1 MNNKSA
7 EETIEGFLREKR
19 SAEEK
24 IAGFLRFGSRL
35 GLERMTVLM
44 HKLGD
49 PQDGLEY
56 IHVAGTNG
64 KGSTTRYIYESL
76 IEAGYSVGIYTSPFI
91 EKFNERIEADRHVIS
106 DEELEECTDVVLEK
120 VSQMVDEGM
129 ESPTEFEVVTAVA
142 FVWFKKIGCN
152 VAVLEVGLG
161 GRGDSTNIIKK
172 PVITV
177 ITSISYDHM
186 DRLGSTITEIA
197 GEKAGIIKA
206 GCPVVV
212 STEREEALEVF
223 RKKAAEL
230 GSPLYDTRKIAK
242 YNIKEL
248 RPDGAVF
255 DYSLTFEK
263 SSEKGQA
270 LFGDTSENSSKK
282 TSERG
287 LSLFG
292 DVHFEDIEIGMGGE
306 HQVINAT
313 EAITA
318 ILVQDKFEVSEDAI
332 RRGLKRAK
340 QPGRFDIMYKPADA
354 SMNGNPWVIL
364 DGAHN
369 KDAAFRLRNAVKQ
382 FFPDK
387 SVLFVCGVLADKDV
401 DGILNEFLQIG
412 DDFIA
417 TEPENDRKLTAYE
430 LAKAING
437 RGKLVYEVPKPEDAL
452 ALAMSIAKGYD
463 VVLFTGSL
471 YLIGKIRTLLRERY
485 LRPGDVCFDRTEEDD
500 SFGIEEEDD

>member
-64 KGSTTRYIYESL
+64 KGSITRYIYESL

-91 EKFNERIEADRHVIS
+91 EKFNERIEANRKVIS
-106 DEELEECTDVVLEK
+106 DEELEECTDEVLAK
-120 VSQMVDEGM
+120 VNEMISEGM
-129 ESPTEFEVVTAVA
+129 DSPTEFEVMTAIA
-142 FVWFKKIGCN
+142 FLWYSRIRCDAV
-152 VAVLEVGLG
+152 VLEVGLG
-161 GRGDSTNIIKK
+161 GRGDSTNIIKT
-172 PVITV
+172 PVVSV
-177 ITSISYDHM
+177 IASISYDHM

-263 SSEKGQA
+263 SSEKGQ
-270 LFGDTSENSSKK
+270 
-282 TSERG
+282 
-287 LSLFG
+287 SLFG

-318 ILVQDKFEVSEDAI
+318 LLVQDKFDVSEDAI

-354 SMNGNPWVIL
+354 SMNSNPWVIL

-401 DGILNEFLQIG
+401 DGILDEFTQIG
-412 DDFIA
+412 TDFIA
-417 TEPENDRKLTAYE
+417 TEPENDRKLSSYE
-430 LAKAING
+430 LAKAIHE
-437 RGKLVYEVPKPEDAL
+437 RGKLVYEMPKPEDAL

-485 LRPGDVCFDRTEEDD
+485 LRPGDVCFDRPEEDD